1 MLIMWRRAGESFIAG
16 DAEIQVLGA
25 RGDRVKLGITAPES
39 CLIVRRET
47 RITQQQNI
55 SAALSADT
63 SAIETLLRRFPGNGV
78 SGPEN

>member
-16 DAEIQVLGA
+16 DAEIQVLDA
-25 RGDRVKLGITAPES
+25 RGDRVKLGITAPGS
-39 CLIVRRET
+39 CVIVRREN
-47 RITQQQNI
+47 RITEQQNI

-63 SAIETLLRRFPGNGV
+63 SAIETLLRQFPGKVV